1 MTTMAQSYSDRS
13 DEPEIYFSEDFDFD
27 NFKQTYN
34 DDVDD
39 LRAYVDRCEKNRDV
53 INCAWE
59 GKSPDLKKGEG
70 AFPHEGASDTEVFL
84 VKQKIRNNDALR
96 TNALRKSTIRAYPR
110 ESSDVDRSAEVSVF
124 LRWLRDNGI
133 PNFQQEMELSGYYGD
148 ETGLMVTYC
157 GWRAKKQSYLKLFDI
172 DQIAETLPELAE
184 IWMDEDRVDE
194 AMELF
199 NSVEGWELNEARVKK
214 ALKQLRKSGVAEIP
228 VTVKEN
234 SEADVR
240 TLMPDADVILPAY
253 TVNYQDAPRMH
264 IRMLMSAQELL
275 NRVSSEGWDEEWANY
290 VIENHRGIDQS
301 KFYNPNSVQSYR
313 RIGRIARITN
323 ERARDT
329 IEVALTFE
337 RLIDDSDNAEG
348 IYLTVWCPEMTEQDG
363 TPNVA
368 KRVLLSGRKNYP
380 VVITKTSLG
389 KTLYDGI
396 TLPELLRAPQK
407 NQKTLRDSYMD
418 ESGWSISPTIWAPA
432 GVDASG
438 MGPGAVISGPTGRK
452 PEYIDRPSSFAPNL
466 NLEKLLV
473 DEANQIAGQD
483 PNDPLSVQLQ
493 QHNIGQYLSHV
504 QNVLKMTYETWKLDG
519 PEELFLRVTGNPEP
533 VQFTK
538 KEDEG
543 EMDITV
549 SFNST
554 YDDPEKVEKMLA
566 GLYQVLQNDQGGR
579 VNSEAITDMALSA
592 LDPTLADLV
601 LMPSEQGSAKIV
613 NETTNDIA
621 KMAAGIPVGAPQNAG
636 QARLQIVQDYKQ
648 SQTGA
653 MELQSKPQFQFLLA
667 EYEKQLT
674 FQLQQLQN
682 AEIGKVGAQP
692 AQMGGTVTQGM
703 NEQGS

>member
-1 MTTMAQSYSDRS
+1 MAQSYSDRS

-59 GKSPDLKKGEG
+59 GKSSDLKKGEG

-110 ESSDVDRSAEVSVF
+110 ESSDVDRSTEVSVF

-214 ALKQLRKSGVAEIP
+214 ALRQLRKSGVAEIP

-253 TVNYQDAPRMH
+253 TVNYQDAPRIH
-264 IRMLMSAQELL
+264 IRMLMSAQEIL

-348 IYLTVWCPEMTEQDG
+348 IYLTVWCPEMTEQVG

-493 QHNIGQYLSHV
+493 QHNISQYLSHV

-601 LMPSEQGSAKIV
+601 LMPTEQGSAKIV

-703 NEQGS
+703 NE

>member
-1 MTTMAQSYSDRS
+1 MAQSYSDRS

-59 GKSPDLKKGEG
+59 GKSSDLKKGEG

-110 ESSDVDRSAEVSVF
+110 ESSDVDRSTEVSVF

-214 ALKQLRKSGVAEIP
+214 ALRQLRKSGVAEIP

-253 TVNYQDAPRMH
+253 TVNYQDAPRIH
-264 IRMLMSAQELL
+264 IRMLMSAQEIL

-348 IYLTVWCPEMTEQDG
+348 IYLTVWCPEMTEQVG

-601 LMPSEQGSAKIV
+601 LMPTEQGSAKIV

-703 NEQGS
+703 NE

>member
-1 MTTMAQSYSDRS
+1 
-13 DEPEIYFSEDFDFD
+13 
-27 NFKQTYN
+27 
-34 DDVDD
+34 
-39 LRAYVDRCEKNRDV
+39 
-53 INCAWE
+53 
-59 GKSPDLKKGEG
+59 
-70 AFPHEGASDTEVFL
+70 
-84 VKQKIRNNDALR
+84 
-96 TNALRKSTIRAYPR
+96 
-110 ESSDVDRSAEVSVF
+110 
-124 LRWLRDNGI
+124 
-133 PNFQQEMELSGYYGD
+133 MELSGYYGD

-214 ALKQLRKSGVAEIP
+214 ALRQLRKSGVAEIP

-253 TVNYQDAPRMH
+253 TVNYQDAPRIH

-348 IYLTVWCPEMTEQDG
+348 IYLTVWCPEMTEQVG

-438 MGPGAVISGPTGRK
+438 MGPGAVISGPIGRK

-504 QNVLKMTYETWKLDG
+504 QKVLKMTYETWKLDG

-601 LMPSEQGSAKIV
+601 LMPTEQGSAKIV

-703 NEQGS
+703 NE

>member
-53 INCAWE
+53 INCSWE

-96 TNALRKSTIRAYPR
+96 TNALSKSTIRAYPR

-133 PNFQQEMELSGYYGD
+133 PNFKQEMELSGYYGD

-214 ALKQLRKSGVAEIP
+214 ALRQLRKSGVAEIP

-264 IRMLMSAQELL
+264 IRMLMSAQEIL

-313 RIGRIARITN
+313 RIGRVARITN

-337 RLIDDSDNAEG
+337 RLIDDADNAEG

-452 PEYIDRPSSFAPNL
+452 PEYIDRPSNFAPNL
-466 NLEKLLV
+466 NLEQLLV

-483 PNDPLSVQLQ
+483 PDDPLSVQLQ

-566 GLYQVLQNDQGGR
+566 GLYQILQNDQGGR

-592 LDPTLADLV
+592 LDPTLADSV
-601 LMPSEQGSAKIV
+601 LMPAEQGSAKII

-621 KMAAGIPVGAPQNAG
+621 KMAAGIPVGAPQNAS

-653 MELQSKPQFQFLLA
+653 MELQSKPQFQFLIA

-703 NEQGS
+703 NE

>member
-214 ALKQLRKSGVAEIP
+214 ALRQLRKSGVAEIP

-253 TVNYQDAPRMH
+253 TVNYQDAPRIH

-275 NRVSSEGWDEEWANY
+275 NRVSSEGWDEDWANY

-566 GLYQVLQNDQGGR
+566 GLYQILQNDQGGR

-592 LDPTLADLV
+592 LDPTLADSV
-601 LMPSEQGSAKIV
+601 LMPAEQGSAKIV

-703 NEQGS
+703 NE

>member
-13 DEPEIYFSEDFDFD
+13 DEPEIYFSEDSDFD

-59 GKSPDLKKGEG
+59 GKSSDLKKGEG

-110 ESSDVDRSAEVSVF
+110 ESSDVDRSTEVSVF

-214 ALKQLRKSGVAEIP
+214 ALRQLRKSGVAEIP

-253 TVNYQDAPRMH
+253 TVNYQDAPRIH

-601 LMPSEQGSAKIV
+601 LMPTEQGSAKIV

-703 NEQGS
+703 NE

>member
-1 MTTMAQSYSDRS
+1 MAQSYSDRS

-59 GKSPDLKKGEG
+59 GKSSDLKKGEG

-214 ALKQLRKSGVAEIP
+214 ALRQLRKSGVAEIP

-253 TVNYQDAPRMH
+253 TVNYQDAPRIH
-264 IRMLMSAQELL
+264 IRMLMSAQEIL

-348 IYLTVWCPEMTEQDG
+348 IYLTVWCPEMTEQVG

-601 LMPSEQGSAKIV
+601 LMPTEQGSAKIV

-703 NEQGS
+703 NE

>member
-53 INCAWE
+53 INCSWE

-96 TNALRKSTIRAYPR
+96 TNALSKSTIRAYPR

-133 PNFQQEMELSGYYGD
+133 PNFKQEMELSGYYGD

-214 ALKQLRKSGVAEIP
+214 ALRQLRKSGVAEIP

-264 IRMLMSAQELL
+264 IRMLMSAQEIL

-313 RIGRIARITN
+313 RIGRVARITN

-337 RLIDDSDNAEG
+337 RLIDDADNAEG

-452 PEYIDRPSSFAPNL
+452 PEYIDRPSNFAPNL
-466 NLEKLLV
+466 NLEQLLV

-566 GLYQVLQNDQGGR
+566 GLYQILQNDQGGR

-592 LDPTLADLV
+592 LDPTLADSV
-601 LMPSEQGSAKIV
+601 LMPAEQGSAKII

-621 KMAAGIPVGAPQNAG
+621 KMAAGIPVGAPQNAS

-703 NEQGS
+703 NE

>member
-214 ALKQLRKSGVAEIP
+214 ALRQLRKSGVAEIP

-253 TVNYQDAPRMH
+253 TVNYQDAPRIH

-348 IYLTVWCPEMTEQDG
+348 IYLTVWCPEMTEQVG

-601 LMPSEQGSAKIV
+601 LMPTEQGSAKIV

-703 NEQGS
+703 NE

>member
-1 MTTMAQSYSDRS
+1 MAQSYSDRS

-59 GKSPDLKKGEG
+59 GKSSDLKKGEG

-110 ESSDVDRSAEVSVF
+110 ESSDVDRSTEVSVF

-214 ALKQLRKSGVAEIP
+214 ALRQLRKSGVAEIP

-253 TVNYQDAPRMH
+253 TVNYQDAPRIH

-348 IYLTVWCPEMTEQDG
+348 IYLTVWCPEMTEQVG

-601 LMPSEQGSAKIV
+601 LMPTEQGSAKIV

-703 NEQGS
+703 NE

>member
-96 TNALRKSTIRAYPR
+96 TNALSKSTIRAYPR

-133 PNFQQEMELSGYYGD
+133 PNFKQEMELSGYYGD

-214 ALKQLRKSGVAEIP
+214 ALRQLRKSGVAEIP

-264 IRMLMSAQELL
+264 IRMLMSAQEIL

-313 RIGRIARITN
+313 RIGRVARITN

-337 RLIDDSDNAEG
+337 RLIDDADNAEG

-452 PEYIDRPSSFAPNL
+452 PEYIDRPSNFAPNL
-466 NLEKLLV
+466 NLEQLLV

-566 GLYQVLQNDQGGR
+566 GLYQILQNDQGGR

-592 LDPTLADLV
+592 LDPTLADSV
-601 LMPSEQGSAKIV
+601 LMPAEQGSAKII

-621 KMAAGIPVGAPQNAG
+621 KMAAGIPVGAPQNAS

-653 MELQSKPQFQFLLA
+653 MELQSKPQFQFLIA

-703 NEQGS
+703 NE

>member
-1 MTTMAQSYSDRS
+1 
-13 DEPEIYFSEDFDFD
+13 
-27 NFKQTYN
+27 
-34 DDVDD
+34 
-39 LRAYVDRCEKNRDV
+39 
-53 INCAWE
+53 
-59 GKSPDLKKGEG
+59 
-70 AFPHEGASDTEVFL
+70 
-84 VKQKIRNNDALR
+84 
-96 TNALRKSTIRAYPR
+96 
-110 ESSDVDRSAEVSVF
+110 
-124 LRWLRDNGI
+124 
-133 PNFQQEMELSGYYGD
+133 
-148 ETGLMVTYC
+148 MVTYC

-214 ALKQLRKSGVAEIP
+214 ALRQLRKSGVAEIP

-264 IRMLMSAQELL
+264 IRMLMSAQEIL

-313 RIGRIARITN
+313 RIGRVARITN

-337 RLIDDSDNAEG
+337 RLIDDADNAEG

-452 PEYIDRPSSFAPNL
+452 PEYIDRPSNFAPNL
-466 NLEKLLV
+466 NLEQLLV

-483 PNDPLSVQLQ
+483 PDDPLSVQLQ

-566 GLYQVLQNDQGGR
+566 GLYQILQNDQGGR

-592 LDPTLADLV
+592 LDPTLADSV
-601 LMPSEQGSAKIV
+601 LMPAEQGSAKII

-621 KMAAGIPVGAPQNAG
+621 KMAAGIPVGAPQNAS

-653 MELQSKPQFQFLLA
+653 MELQSKPQFQFLIA

-703 NEQGS
+703 NE

>member
-1 MTTMAQSYSDRS
+1 M
-13 DEPEIYFSEDFDFD
+13 
-27 NFKQTYN
+27 
-34 DDVDD
+34 
-39 LRAYVDRCEKNRDV
+39 
-53 INCAWE
+53 
-59 GKSPDLKKGEG
+59 
-70 AFPHEGASDTEVFL
+70 

-110 ESSDVDRSAEVSVF
+110 ESSDVDRSTEVSVF

-199 NSVEGWELNEARVKK
+199 NSVEGWELNEARVRK
-214 ALKQLRKSGVAEIP
+214 ALRQLRKSGVAEIP

-253 TVNYQDAPRMH
+253 TVNYQDAPRIH

-348 IYLTVWCPEMTEQDG
+348 IYLTVWCPEMTEQVG

-601 LMPSEQGSAKIV
+601 LMPTEQGSAKIV

-703 NEQGS
+703 NE

>member
-59 GKSPDLKKGEG
+59 GKSSDLKKGEG

-148 ETGLMVTYC
+148 ETGPMVTYC

-214 ALKQLRKSGVAEIP
+214 ALRQLRKSGVAEIP

-253 TVNYQDAPRMH
+253 TVNYQDAPRIH

-348 IYLTVWCPEMTEQDG
+348 IYLTVWCPEMTEQVG

-601 LMPSEQGSAKIV
+601 LMPTEQGSAKIV

-703 NEQGS
+703 NE

>member
-59 GKSPDLKKGEG
+59 GKSSDLKKGEG

-214 ALKQLRKSGVAEIP
+214 ALRQLRKSGVAEIP

-253 TVNYQDAPRMH
+253 TVNYQDAPRIH
-264 IRMLMSAQELL
+264 IRMLMSAQEIL

-348 IYLTVWCPEMTEQDG
+348 IYLTVWCPEMTEQVG

-601 LMPSEQGSAKIV
+601 LMPTEQGSAKIV

-703 NEQGS
+703 NE